1 MVKARGIKPQK
12 KFIAV
17 RRFHMFIKR
26 IIYHFFLFVN
36 RFLIIILKKNVED
49 KKSSPHI
56 YFLTN
61 EIADFAA
68 KAPSETAL

>member
-1 MVKARGIKPQK
+1 
-12 KFIAV
+12 
-17 RRFHMFIKR
+17 MFIKR

-36 RFLIIILKKNVED
+36 RFLIIILKKNGED